1 MFFFPSFV
9 LFMDLFSHCIH
20 FLYSL
25 CCFYLLLFLLCLCF
39 YLFYAYSIHFL
50 CSSILVFVLL
60 LICFSKN
67 SIFFQKLTFQMS
79 YDRFELFFSVKSSFE
94 HGHGLPRSLSLLLLR
109 FFPFFDFYFRIT
121 LSIYVLYKKQ
131 FLVVAINCLFFTM
144 FFFPSFVLF
153 MDLFSHCIHFLYS
166 LCCFY
171 LLLFLLCLCFYLFY
185 AYSIHFLCSSI
196 LVFVLLLICFS
207 RNSIFFQKLTFQMSY
222 DCSELFFDVKA
233 CYMHSH
239 VLPRSLSLL
248 LLLFFS
254 FFYFCFQITLSI
266 YSII

>member
-79 YDRFELFFSVKSSFE
+79 YDRFELFF
-94 HGHGLPRSLSLLLLR
+94 
-109 FFPFFDFYFRIT
+109 
-121 LSIYVLYKKQ
+121 
-131 FLVVAINCLFFTM
+131 
-144 FFFPSFVLF
+144 
-153 MDLFSHCIHFLYS
+153 
-166 LCCFY
+166 
-171 LLLFLLCLCFYLFY
+171 
-185 AYSIHFLCSSI
+185 
-196 LVFVLLLICFS
+196 
-207 RNSIFFQKLTFQMSY
+207 
-222 DCSELFFDVKA
+222 DVKA